1 MIFEDAEFEK
11 TDGNIVY
18 CKYKGVVGVG
28 FTETEAFLHALNRHP
43 EEQEM
48 GKFKDLAITMEE
60 AGMDVRDVLN
70 QRGTRY
76 GQYLDVSSTSQ
87 TLKEYMRERPSY
99 DEMEAYMQESL
110 DMVANKLSRILN
122 GDPYYIDSWR
132 DIAGYAQLVVD
143 ELEKAQ

>member
-1 MIFEDAEFEK
+1 MSRQ
-11 TDGNIVY
+11 
-18 CKYKGVVGVG
+18 
-28 FTETEAFLHALNRHP
+28 AFLEAEARRH
-43 EEQEM
+43 EQEYDM
-48 GKFKDLAITMEE
+48 GKMKDLVISMEE

-76 GQYLDVSSTSQ
+76 GQYLDVSRTSQ
-87 TLKEYMRERPSY
+87 TLKEYIRERPSY

-110 DMVANKLSRILN
+110 DMIANKLSRILN